1 MAKRKLKEQVY
12 EEVRQMVR
20 LVDAGGAVEEAA
32 EKVGSSKAN
41 YYKYQ
46 KQVRAEGS
54 SGETPII
61 VTYDTAPQVPVHRKP
76 YTRKVHATPTK
87 GAIFIGDVDSC
98 LDFIRRLS

>member
-1 MAKRKLKEQVY
+1 MAKRKSKEQAY
-12 EEVRQMVR
+12 EEARQMVR
-20 LVDAGGAVEEAA
+20 LVDAGDSVGEAVG
-32 EKVGSSKAN
+32 KVGSRKAN

-46 KQVRAEGS
+46 KRVRAAGS

-76 YTRKVHATPTK
+76 YTRKVQLAPTK

-98 LDFIRRLS
+98 LDFIRRLT